1 MTVEVAGPPAQAGI
15 DARVTH
21 DPALTCC
28 IEELRQH
35 WGATVTWAAVRHV
48 LGADPEVDRL
58 HAVIRTV
65 VADLRECRTAVH
77 EGIGAQV
84 GDDLGRMATALEA
97 VSGDES

>member
-35 WGATVTWAAVRHV
+35 WGATATWAAVRHV

-65 VADLRECRTAVH
+65 V
-77 EGIGAQV
+77 
-84 GDDLGRMATALEA
+84 DDLGRMATALEA
-97 VSGDES
+97 VLGDES